1 MIPDDEP
8 IRQPPNSVETID
20 DDVVNKKTT
29 KKKTTTFDMPTNTP
43 PSTESGTTSEGNKNK
58 EKRSKTDVIK
68 IKDLELP
75 VEANNTMTQRKIE
88 VATAAVIVNNIITTP
103 VTLQFR
109 PSEDSTNLNA
119 LKAHQN
125 IFSGMKLIDST
136 LKIITFQNETI
147 DTSDQFLS
155 STL

>member
-1 MIPDDEP
+1 M
-8 IRQPPNSVETID
+8 
-20 DDVVNKKTT
+20 
-29 KKKTTTFDMPTNTP
+29 
-43 PSTESGTTSEGNKNK
+43 
-58 EKRSKTDVIK
+58 
-68 IKDLELP
+68 KDLELP

-88 VATAAVIVNNIITTP
+88 VATAVVIVNNIITTP

-136 LKIITFQNETI
+136 LKIITFH
-147 DTSDQFLS
+147 SDQFLS
-155 STL
+155 STLSYTSKFKEFYKDPKSSRVYI